1 MVKFET
7 NGASAIKS
15 QTINKNAT
23 ISEKEFPQKDGYTFE
38 GWYTDKGLTNKYD
51 FTQKVTSDI
60 TLYAKWIKNSESN
73 PTVDTDNNSDINKK
87 TKITFKDVEVGSW
100 YEEAVGYA
108 VENNLF
114 NGISETEFAP
124 NDILTRAML
133 VTVIYRLE
141 NPETKKAFHGFADVD
156 DGEWYFDAVA
166 WAAKSGIVSGV
177 SETEFAPDDGITREQ
192 MATIIYRYAKMKGY
206 DMQNIS
212 NLSDFTDA
220 TQISDWA
227 VDAVKWANG
236 AEIIT
241 GVSKTSISPKLTAT
255 RAQVAAILMRFCKM
269 SAK

>member
-1 MVKFET
+1 M
-7 NGASAIKS
+7 
-15 QTINKNAT
+15 
-23 ISEKEFPQKDGYTFE
+23 
-38 GWYTDKGLTNKYD
+38 
-51 FTQKVTSDI
+51 
-60 TLYAKWIKNSESN
+60 
-73 PTVDTDNNSDINKK
+73 
-87 TKITFKDVEVGSW
+87 EVGSW